1 MQNNQNILYINGKII
16 NLRSEIL
23 FREAQDDF
31 FYFNKTNLALTKLL
45 EAVKLTPSFVKALLL
60 CSDIYFIKG
69 QFNKSLQFALEA
81 FEYNPYSL
89 KAAAAIANCYYALK
103 KYSSAI
109 EFCEKAL
116 NLVQDENEAIYSQ
129 IIEIKI
135 NSLLGLK
142 DYKQAY
148 ISFIQCQDVLKQTDL
163 LNIYN
168 QNFYLIKQKIKLQK
182 KLMKS
187 NLKIV

>member
-1 MQNNQNILYINGKII
+1 MQNNQNFSYINSKII

-31 FYFNKTNLALTKLL
+31 FYFNKINLALKKLL
-45 EAVKLTPSFVKALLL
+45 EAIELTPSYVKALLL

-69 QFNKSLQFALEA
+69 QFNKALNLAFDA
-81 FEYNPYSL
+81 FEFNPYSA
-89 KAAAAIANCYYALK
+89 KAAANVANCFYALK
-103 KYSSAI
+103 NFSKSL

-116 NLVQDENEAIYSQ
+116 NLIQNEDEAFYFQ

-135 NSLLGLK
+135 NSLIGLK
-142 DYKQAY
+142 KYKQAY
-148 ISFIQCQDVLKQTDL
+148 VTFIQSQQLLEKDDL
-163 LNIYN
+163 VNLYT
-168 QNFYLIKQKIKLQK
+168 QNFYSINQKIKLQK
-182 KLMKS
+182 KLTKS